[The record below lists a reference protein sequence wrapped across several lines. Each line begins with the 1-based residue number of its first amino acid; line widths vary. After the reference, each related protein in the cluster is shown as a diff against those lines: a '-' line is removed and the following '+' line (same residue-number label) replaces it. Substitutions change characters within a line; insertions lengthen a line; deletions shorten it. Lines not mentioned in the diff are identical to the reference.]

1 MSPQVTARK
10 LALLKTY
17 LQDLRSF
24 EKTVRENHY
33 AVERLIQLIVES
45 MMDILLHRLAST
57 GVVGPETYAEVV
69 VQAGEHGLISRELA
83 DSLRLAGR
91 MRNLLVHGYEGI
103 DLTKMEQALPIIFRD
118 GERFVRE
125 VGQWSWAGDET
136 DR

>member
-57 GVVGPETYAEVV
+57 GVVGPRHTPRWGPGRRARPD
-69 VQAGEHGLISRELA
+69 QPSWRQPAWLGECG
-83 DSLRLAGR
+83 
-91 MRNLLVHGYEGI
+91 NLLVHGYEGI
-103 DLTKMEQALPIIFRD
+103 DPTDGQAPPILATA
-118 GERFVRE
+118 RFVRE
-125 VGQWSWAGDET
+125 VGPWSFGRE
-136 DR
+136 